1 MAGYGS
7 ARTYAQAL
15 GHSEAATLL
24 QQSLDEEVAM
34 DEKLN
39 ALAARIN
46 AVAQNQPAQA

>member
-7 ARTYAQAL
+7 ARAYAESL
-15 GHSEAATLL
+15 GHPEAAALL

-46 AVAQNQPAQA
+46 SAAQSQSTHA